1 MSPRKNKPSREQ
13 VKRWQRKNW
22 EKNWDKELLSFVLNN
37 IIELWNEG
45 GTIIAPNW
53 EVLGYLLGE
62 SRIPYLLH
70 CLIKLEKQEKK
81 ICLIRKG
88 EELYLDYIPF

>member
-1 MSPRKNKPSREQ
+1 MRPRKNKPSKEQ
-13 VKRWQRKNW
+13 VRRWQQKNW
-22 EKNWDKELLSFVLNN
+22 EKNWDKELLSFILSN
-37 IIELWNEG
+37 IIELWNES

-62 SRIPYLLH
+62 GRIPYLLH

>member
-1 MSPRKNKPSREQ
+1 MSRPKKSSREQ
-13 VKRWQRKNW
+13 VKRWQQKNW

-37 IIELWNEG
+37 IINSWNEE
-45 GTIIAPNW
+45 GTIIAPDW

-62 SRIPYLLH
+62 TRISYLLH
-70 CLIKLEKQEKK
+70 CLIKLEKQKEC
-81 ICLIRKG
+81 ICLIRKN